1 MKKTVRKIPQ
11 KVSTRKRIGVNK
23 ILLGEL
29 NLYFNMKIILLG
41 YYAMA
46 YTWEK
51 SNMSRRSI
59 PGIKLRESNEYGV
72 NLFMYL

>member
-1 MKKTVRKIPQ
+1 M
-11 KVSTRKRIGVNK
+11 NK

-46 YTWEK
+46 YTGEK